1 MSSECILIYLKYKY
15 LLLYRA
21 HKNERESWSL
31 DSVVLHSEVTELST
45 EANVRSQPKEG
56 VYIHGLFMDGASWS
70 NGSITESAPKRLFSH
85 LSVVL
90 VTAVTKSAKR
100 GILSSGDYGPFGG
113 FECPVY
119 KYPQRTDRYLIFT
132 VTLPTQDHKPLHW
145 TLRGVALLCSTA

>member
-1 MSSECILIYLKYKY
+1 MY

-70 NGSITESAPKRLFSH
+70 NGIYMYT
-85 LSVVL
+85 
-90 VTAVTKSAKR
+90 
-100 GILSSGDYGPFGG
+100 Y
-113 FECPVY
+113 VY
-119 KYPQRTDRYLIFT
+119 IYL
-132 VTLPTQDHKPLHW
+132 
-145 TLRGVALLCSTA
+145 